1 MDKYFHIGKEV
12 LCMSTDLYSILGKQ
26 NILKFL
32 DHLHTNIYI
41 TDVET
46 DKIVYMNETMKTTFN
61 INEPE
66 GKICW
71 QVLQSGMKS
80 RCGFCKID
88 ELLELGENHC
98 CIWDEINTATECIYK
113 NYDSIIKY
121 NGKIYH
127 IQDSTDVTEY
137 MKLTES
143 ASLDELT
150 GMLNRRSGKEKLSAA
165 LSDSKNENKML
176 TIALYDVNGLKQIN
190 DQYGHNEGDNLLRY
204 IASVTKGKLST
215 RDFIFRLS
223 GDEFVIVFY
232 DEDKTH
238 ADIRM
243 KDIQNS
249 LINEKSRCSMSY
261 TPSICYGLV
270 EIYPQDQYTV
280 SDIIIHADEKMYIQ
294 KRDYH
299 IAAAQKKLK
308 QSNHDCFPIDFDY
321 NKDNLY
327 EALTFS
333 TDDYIFVGNMKS
345 GVFRYSPKMVSEFGL
360 PGEIVENAAAF
371 WSRLVHPDD
380 AKYFLESNQSIADGR
395 TDYHNIEYRAKNVR
409 GEWIWL
415 RCRGKMIRDE
425 FGVPNLFAGMI
436 ANLGKNNNVDH
447 MTGLYN
453 RFEFEETIK
462 KYIGNNKFSEK
473 LALMVLD
480 MDSFKNI
487 NDLYDRSFGDKILR
501 ITGQK
506 ISSLLPSN
514 AHLFRLDGDEFG
526 LVAVDCSP
534 QECKNIFDRIQH
546 DFKNQQEHD
555 GKKYYSTVS
564 AGCAFYPDD
573 ADNYLDLMKLATYSL
588 EHSKYMGK
596 NQLTLFSPQLMP
608 QKERNLEL
616 IELLRESI
624 ERGFVGFSIQY
635 QPQVIAE
642 SGKLYGAEALA
653 RWRCS
658 KYGDISPIEFIPI
671 LEKSG
676 LIIQFGRW
684 IFFNAASQ
692 CKAWCEYN
700 SDFKMSINL
709 SYLQLLDTGLVLFIE
724 NTLKN
729 LELSPASIILEL
741 TETYLV
747 TEESFVDETLNSL
760 KRLGIQIAMD
770 DFGVGYSSLA
780 SLKNTPADIVKID
793 KGFVNGIAKDIFNS
807 TFIRSI
813 TELCHDVGKVV
824 VLEGVETK
832 EEYNIV
838 EKAGLDLIQGYYFGK
853 PVTAELFS
861 SKFSKA
867 TDKK

>member
-1 MDKYFHIGKEV
+1 M
-12 LCMSTDLYSILGKQ
+12 
-26 NILKFL
+26 
-32 DHLHTNIYI
+32 
-41 TDVET
+41 
-46 DKIVYMNETMKTTFN
+46 
-61 INEPE
+61 
-66 GKICW
+66 
-71 QVLQSGMKS
+71 
-80 RCGFCKID
+80 
-88 ELLELGENHC
+88 
-98 CIWDEINTATECIYK
+98 
-113 NYDSIIKY
+113 
-121 NGKIYH
+121 
-127 IQDSTDVTEY
+127 
-137 MKLTES
+137 
-143 ASLDELT
+143 
-150 GMLNRRSGKEKLSAA
+150 
-165 LSDSKNENKML
+165 
-176 TIALYDVNGLKQIN
+176 
-190 DQYGHNEGDNLLRY
+190 
-204 IASVTKGKLST
+204 
-215 RDFIFRLS
+215 
-223 GDEFVIVFY
+223 
-232 DEDKTH
+232 
-238 ADIRM
+238 
-243 KDIQNS
+243 
-249 LINEKSRCSMSY
+249 
-261 TPSICYGLV
+261 
-270 EIYPQDQYTV
+270 
-280 SDIIIHADEKMYIQ
+280 
-294 KRDYH
+294 
-299 IAAAQKKLK
+299 
-308 QSNHDCFPIDFDY
+308 
-321 NKDNLY
+321 
-327 EALTFS
+327 
-333 TDDYIFVGNMKS
+333 
-345 GVFRYSPKMVSEFGL
+345 
-360 PGEIVENAAAF
+360 
-371 WSRLVHPDD
+371 
-380 AKYFLESNQSIADGR
+380 
-395 TDYHNIEYRAKNVR
+395 
-409 GEWIWL
+409 
-415 RCRGKMIRDE
+415 
-425 FGVPNLFAGMI
+425 
-436 ANLGKNNNVDH
+436 
-447 MTGLYN
+447 
-453 RFEFEETIK
+453 
-462 KYIGNNKFSEK
+462 
-473 LALMVLD
+473 
-480 MDSFKNI
+480 
-487 NDLYDRSFGDKILR
+487 
-501 ITGQK
+501 
-506 ISSLLPSN
+506 LPSN

-526 LVAVDCSP
+526 LVAVDCST

-546 DFKNQQEHD
+546 DLKNQQEHD

-700 SDFKMSINL
+700 PDFKMSINL

-729 LELSPASIILEL
+729 LELSPASITLEL

-747 TEESFVDETLNSL
+747 TEEHFVDETLNSL